1 MIRSTFYSTECF
13 NNLSFQMPKMGANL
27 VMQTAMG
34 PGPLAGNSP
43 QPDNF
48 VAPHNMVSNSVGF
61 QQGMGPPM
69 PQNMAGQGG
78 GHIGVINSNQKHLN
92 MRNPGP
98 ALMVGPHVS
107 HIPGQTHHQQR
118 LMAPQFATAVSV
130 NNDPRFIRPT
140 LTSQNP
146 HFHDNYD
153 IEPPRTPKPTSRSKT
168 KSKTKETFQLSVP
181 KSVDAP
187 MQADSPRYQL
197 DTPRYQHQIK
207 IEDNQDFSDV
217 KSPQSQRSQT
227 PSSASTPTTK
237 DPFDNT
243 PLTPSLC
250 NSSGAESGSASKR
263 RKRRTKAE
271 MDEIKAERERTGYA
285 PAPPRNTNK
294 NIPSVVQPDIGKM
307 VDIVVRGTNYT
318 SQCKLMGSYGKA
330 VIEEQPSYYRDLVTR
345 IKQVQQQKEAA
356 AAAAAAAA
364 AKASAACPVPPP
376 QIPVGLDKEV
386 GMRMQHK
393 QQALLHE
400 QHLEKLH
407 AAHIHH
413 PPTVLTPQQ
422 EKMLCQKFGVTPAE
436 AQRMYYYQ
444 QHQHM
449 MALREQQIKAYQ
461 MQEQLEH
468 AKSGNSD
475 VEKSK
480 ILEQIRSL
488 QESREKNSLVRG
500 AQSPS
505 PITVDKIKQEE
516 NISVSVKQQS
526 DSIQLIF
533 QRPVVEKP
541 EKKELIAEI
550 EKPVVKQKP
559 KLELTKPTP
568 PIHIKQEY
576 GKEAALLDNVRRD
589 QMPFSISGPDFT
601 PAIKPCNPPTDEKTT
616 RVINLH
622 KAFQMLSDM
631 LGMKLK
637 KDNLASL
644 NELRVS

>member
-1 MIRSTFYSTECF
+1 
-13 NNLSFQMPKMGANL
+13 MGPNL

-48 VAPHNMVSNSVGF
+48 VAPHNIASNSVGF
-61 QQGMGPPM
+61 QQGMGTPM
-69 PQNMAGQGG
+69 PQNMTGQGG
-78 GHIGVINSNQKHLN
+78 GPPHLGIINPNHKHLN

-118 LMAPQFATAVSV
+118 LMAPQFAPAVPGNS
-130 NNDPRFIRPT
+130 DPRFIRPT
-140 LTSQNP
+140 LTTQSP

-153 IEPPRTPKPTSRSKT
+153 IEPPRTPKPSSRSKSKT
-168 KSKTKETFQLSVP
+168 KSKETFQLSVP
-181 KSVDAP
+181 KSVEPP

-237 DPFDNT
+237 DPFDNL
-243 PLTPSLC
+243 PLTPSIC
-250 NSSGAESGSASKR
+250 SSLESAAAASKR

-271 MDEIKAERERTGYA
+271 MDEIKAERERTGYV
-285 PAPPRNTNK
+285 PPPPRSTNK
-294 NIPSVVQPDIGKM
+294 NIPAVVQPDIGKM
-307 VDIVVRGTNYT
+307 VDIVVRGTDT
-318 SQCKLMGSYGKA
+318 TLHCKLHGSYGRA
-330 VIEEQPSYYRDLVTR
+330 VIQDQPNYYRDMVSR
-345 IKQVQQQKEAA
+345 IKQAQQQKEAA
-356 AAAAAAAA
+356 AVKASAA
-364 AKASAACPVPPP
+364 AKASAAVKASTPAPSPVPSP
-376 QIPVGLDKEV
+376 QINEKDVRL
-386 GMRMQHK
+386 HK
-393 QQALLHE
+393 QQSLHE
-400 QHLEKLH
+400 QHMEKLR
-407 AAHIHH
+407 AHIHH

-422 EKMLCQKFGVTPAE
+422 EKILCQKFGVTPAE

-449 MALREQQIKAYQ
+449 LALREQQIKAYQ

-468 AKSGNSD
+468 AKSSNSE

-488 QESREKNSLVRG
+488 QESREKNCPG
-500 AQSPS
+500 NQSPS
-505 PITVDKIKQEE
+505 PITLDKIKQEE
-516 NISVSVKQQS
+516 NVSVSVKQQS

-533 QRPVVEKP
+533 QRPIVEKS
-541 EKKELIAEI
+541 EKKEALVE
-550 EKPVVKQKP
+550 PVIKHHKP

-576 GKEAALLDNVRRD
+576 GKDGIQDNMLREL
-589 QMPFSISGPDFT
+589 PFAISGPDFT

-644 NELRVS
+644 NELRVSRILYFR